1 MASKLTSDID
11 ANQQNRLFTVLR
23 EETHLFDG
31 LSQPEVD
38 QIAQLFKVIKFSKG
52 DELTKKGDFVDYFG
66 ILLSGS
72 AFVLMNDRNQKTM
85 KIGDTIG
92 QAFAADFT
100 QNEVHACTIIAS
112 MDGLIAVIPFGEL
125 KTLMKPPNSEA
136 YFALMQLISKL
147 AMESFMFNL
156 YGHEFNRAVFHH
168 SMYKTGGAPTAKD
181 QYGKKIKEFILKNP
195 QIKAFFAKGSEKD
208 YTSSIA
214 KVMDCTEFEAGDRVT

>member
-31 LSQPEVD
+31 YSQPEVD
-38 QIAQLFKVIKFSKG
+38 AIAQLFKVIKFAKG

-66 ILLSGS
+66 IILAGS
-72 AFVLMNDRNQKTM
+72 AFVLMNDRNQKTL

-92 QAFAADFT
+92 QSFAADFT
-100 QNEVHACTIIAS
+100 QNEIHSCTIIAS
-112 MDGLIAVIPFGEL
+112 MEGLLAVVPFGEM

-136 YFALMQLISKL
+136 YFALTQLISKL

-156 YGHEFNRAVFHH
+156 YGQEYNKAIFHH
-168 SMYKTGGAPTAKD
+168 SMYKTGSAPTAKD
-181 QYGKKIKEFILKNP
+181 QYGKKIKEFILHNP

-214 KVMDCTEFEAGDRVT
+214 KVMDCTEFEAGDRVV